1 MAATKSRS
9 SDTVADR
16 VEHALNLTR
25 GRLKLWLVFDD
36 DKAVAEA
43 RTLIQQ
49 KKARH
54 LLALSRND
62 LERRHERAV
71 REILERYAGIA
82 QPVVTDASPEPE
94 TITLPEAKPAPRRR
108 AKSRQHAEALS
119 G

>member
-1 MAATKSRS
+1 MAVTKTRS

-16 VEHALNLTR
+16 VEHALNLTS
-25 GRLKLWLVFDD
+25 GRMKLWLVFEDD
-36 DKAVAEA
+36 AAVAEA

-62 LERRHERAV
+62 LERRHEKAV
-71 REILERYAGIA
+71 REILERYAGIP
-82 QPVVTDASPEPE
+82 QPAVTDASPEPE
-94 TITLPEAKPAPRRR
+94 AIALPKAKPAPRRR
-108 AKSRQHAEALS
+108 AKSRQHVEAVS

>member
-1 MAATKSRS
+1 MAATKIRI
-9 SDTVADR
+9 SDTVAAR

-36 DKAVAEA
+36 DAAVAEA
-43 RTLIQQ
+43 RSLIQQ

-62 LERRHERAV
+62 LERRHEKAV

-82 QPVVTDASPEPE
+82 PPREPEAEPEP
-94 TITLPEAKPAPRRR
+94 LPEAKPAPRRR
-108 AKSRQHAEALS
+108 AKSRQHAEAHS